1 MKRYDILF
9 CLSVFLV
16 TGIIL
21 MTIYSGFHI
30 EPPATGGARKI
41 DILKVRQ
48 KIRSGDLTSHEAMFY
63 RRLKRGDER

>member
-1 MKRYDILF
+1 
-9 CLSVFLV
+9 
-16 TGIIL
+16 